1 MKHLLSIQAIV
12 ITTIL
17 SLSNPSAHAQAPQG
31 EGTSTVLRVKGLDP
45 ATRDAVVAEL
55 AISQDL
61 RLSYA
66 CVPAGILV
74 FEQNS
79 RSASTGLRTRT
90 MEVVEK
96 HARSKDITVLPISL
110 SEAEQQCAQARKR

>member
-31 EGTSTVLRVKGLDP
+31 EGTSTVVRVKGLDP

-55 AISQDL
+55 ALSQGL
-61 RLSYA
+61 RLTYA

-74 FEQNS
+74 FQRENTVT
-79 RSASTGLRTRT
+79 ASSMRTRSL
-90 MEVVEK
+90 EAVEK
-96 HARSKDITVLPISL
+96 HTRSREITVLPISL
-110 SEAEQQCAQARKR
+110 SEAEQQCAQARNR

>member
-1 MKHLLSIQAIV
+1 MKHLMTIQAIV
-12 ITTIL
+12 ITAIL
-17 SLSNPSAHAQAPQG
+17 SLSCPSAHAQLPQG
-31 EGTSTVLRVKGLDP
+31 EGTPTVLRVKGLDP

-55 AISQDL
+55 ALSQGL

-74 FEQNS
+74 FEQDS
-79 RSASTGLRTRT
+79 RSSATGLRTRT

-110 SEAEQQCAQARKR
+110 SEAEQQCAQARNR

>member
-1 MKHLLSIQAIV
+1 MKHLLSIQATV
-12 ITTIL
+12 FATLL
-17 SLSNPSAHAQAPQG
+17 SLSALPALAQAPQG
-31 EGTSTVLRVKGLDP
+31 EGESTVVRVKGLDP
-45 ATRDAVVAEL
+45 AIRDAVVAEL
-55 AISQDL
+55 ALSQDL

-79 RSASTGLRTRT
+79 RSNAIGLRTRT

-110 SEAEQQCAQARKR
+110 VEAEQQCAQARNR

>member
-110 SEAEQQCAQARKR
+110 SEAEQQCAQARNR